1 MKNYNWAVLLVLAL
15 VLSTSCRVHD
25 GLTRNENQHQTQ
37 VVLSE
42 KNYRIIKY
50 VEGDASAR
58 YYFGIGGGKS
68 KRGLVARAR
77 ENMLANAGLIGKS
90 RAVIN
95 ETVETQY
102 KQTFFV
108 TDVRYIVSAY
118 VVEFYDPATDP
129 APEAE
134 ESRYVEPAKPAKP
147 APPTVVTKGLTA
159 GVSLQPDESSWD
171 YNHTHKPGFHL
182 GYMLEFS
189 RPDIKYLFWGTQ
201 LNLTYLN
208 TKTVYQNNLFS
219 REKSLCIEIPALIG
233 VKFPV
238 GRNFQWFIKGGPT
251 IGVIL
256 MNQEYNSNNQEDNRY
271 GGSAP
276 SVGGELYSGLQ
287 AGKHFQLSAGHRW
300 NIGYYDYDYTKI
312 SLSYL
317 F

>member
-1 MKNYNWAVLLVLAL
+1 MKIYKWAGMLLLTI

-42 KNYRIIKY
+42 KNYRIVRY
-50 VEGDASAR
+50 VEGDASGR

-68 KRGLVARAR
+68 QRGVVARAR

-102 KQTFFV
+102 KQLFFM
-108 TDVRYIVSAY
+108 TEVRYIVSAY

-129 APEAE
+129 APVAE
-134 ESRYVEPAKPAKP
+134 ESRYVEPEKPATP
-147 APPTVVTKGLTA
+147 NVVTRGVTA
-159 GVSLQPDESSWD
+159 GITLQPDENSNVYQD
-171 YNHTHKPGFHL
+171 THKPGFHL

-189 RPDIKYLFWGTQ
+189 NPDIKYLFWSTQ
-201 LNLTYLN
+201 LNFSYLN
-208 TKTVYQNNLFS
+208 TKTTYNNQPWS
-219 REKSLCIEIPALIG
+219 SEKSYCLEIPVLIG
-233 VKFPV
+233 VKVPI
-238 GRNFQWFIKGGPT
+238 GRNFQWFAKGGPT
-251 IGVIL
+251 LGIIL
-256 MNQEYNSNNQEDNRY
+256 NNYQPQGSDSWENDY
-271 GGSAP
+271 LGDSAP
-276 SVGGELYSGLQ
+276 SVGGELYSGFQL
-287 AGKHFQLSAGHRW
+287 GRNFQLSAGHRW
-300 NIGYYDYDYTKI
+300 NIGYYNYDYTKI

>member
-37 VVLSE
+37 VVLSG

-68 KRGLVARAR
+68 QRGMVARAR
-77 ENMLANAGLIGKS
+77 ENMLVNAGLIGKS

-102 KQTFFV
+102 KQSFFM
-108 TDVRYIVSAY
+108 TEVRYIVSAY

-134 ESRYVEPAKPAKP
+134 ESRYVEPAKPATP
-147 APPTVVTKGLTA
+147 NVVSRGVTA
-159 GVSLQPDESSWD
+159 GITLQPDENSYS
-171 YNHTHKPGFHL
+171 YQYTHKPGFHL

-189 RPDIKYLFWGTQ
+189 NPDVKYLFWSTQ
-201 LNLTYLN
+201 FNFSYLN
-208 TKTVYQNNLFS
+208 TKTTYENDPWYS
-219 REKSLCIEIPALIG
+219 EKSFCFEIPLLLG
-233 VKFPV
+233 VKVPI
-238 GRNFQWFIKGGPT
+238 GRNFQWFAKGGPT

-256 MNQEYNSNNQEDNRY
+256 NDNLKFY
-271 GGSAP
+271 SADPENDFFSSSAP
-276 SVGGELYSGLQ
+276 SVGGELYSG
-287 AGKHFQLSAGHRW
+287 FQLFNHWQVSAGHRW
-300 NIGYYDYDYTKI
+300 NIGYYDYDYSKI

>member
-50 VEGDASAR
+50 VEGDASAC
-58 YYFGIGGGKS
+58 YVFGIGGGKS

-118 VVEFYDPATDP
+118 VVEFYDPAIEAAP
-129 APEAE
+129 AAE
-134 ESRYVEPAKPAKP
+134 ESRYAEPEKPS
-147 APPTVVTKGLTA
+147 PPTVVTKGLTA
-159 GVSLQPDESSWD
+159 GVTLQPDESSGN
-171 YNHTHKPGFHL
+171 YNYSHKPGFHL

-189 RPDIKYLFWGTQ
+189 RPDIRYLFWGTQ

-208 TKTVYQNNLFS
+208 TNTTYKNNPWS
-219 REKSLCIEIPALIG
+219 YEKNLCIEIPALIG
-233 VKFPV
+233 AKFPV
-238 GRNFQWFIKGGPT
+238 GRHFQWFIKGGPT

-256 MNQEYNSNNQEDNRY
+256 MNQEYSSNYQEHDRY
-271 GGSAP
+271 GGSIP

>member
-1 MKNYNWAVLLVLAL
+1 MKIYQWAAMLLFTVI
-15 VLSTSCRVHD
+15 LSTSCRVHD

-50 VEGDASAR
+50 VEGDAYAR

-68 KRGLVARAR
+68 NRGLVALAR
-77 ENMLANAGLIGKS
+77 EHMLKNAGLIGKS

-102 KQTFFV
+102 KQIFFV
-108 TDVRYIVSAY
+108 TDVRYIVSGY
-118 VVEFYDPATDP
+118 VVEFYDPATEAAP
-129 APEAE
+129 AAE
-134 ESRYVEPAKPAKP
+134 ESVYTEPVKPSS
-147 APPTVVTKGLTA
+147 PTEVTKGITA
-159 GVSLQPDESSWD
+159 GVALQPDESLWD
-171 YNHTHKPGFHL
+171 YNYTHNPGFHL

-189 RPDIKYLFWGTQ
+189 KPDIKYLFWGTQ

-208 TKTVYQNNLFS
+208 TNTTYQNKPWS
-219 REKSLCIEIPALIG
+219 SEKNLCIEIPALIG
-233 VKFPV
+233 LKFPV

-256 MNQEYNSNNQEDNRY
+256 MNQEYSSNYQEHDRY
-271 GGSAP
+271 GGSIP

>member
-1 MKNYNWAVLLVLAL
+1 MKIYQWSLLLLLTVI
-15 VLSTSCRVHD
+15 LSTSCRVHD

-50 VEGDASAR
+50 VEGDAYAR

-68 KRGLVARAR
+68 NRGLVALAR
-77 ENMLANAGLIGKS
+77 EHMLKNAGLIGKS
-90 RAVIN
+90 RALIN

-102 KQTFFV
+102 KQIFFV
-108 TDVRYIVSAY
+108 TDVRYIVSGY
-118 VVEFYDPATDP
+118 VVEFYDPATEAAP
-129 APEAE
+129 AAE
-134 ESRYVEPAKPAKP
+134 ESVYTEPVKPAS
-147 APPTVVTKGLTA
+147 PTEVTKGITA
-159 GVSLQPDESSWD
+159 GVTFQPDETLWN
-171 YNHTHKPGFHL
+171 YNYTHNSGFHL

-189 RPDIKYLFWGTQ
+189 KPDIKYLFWGTQ

-208 TKTVYQNNLFS
+208 TNTTYQNKPWS
-219 REKSLCIEIPALIG
+219 SEKNLCIEIPALIG
-233 VKFPV
+233 LKFPV

-256 MNQEYNSNNQEDNRY
+256 MNQEYSSNYQEHDRY
-271 GGSAP
+271 GGSIP

>member
-1 MKNYNWAVLLVLAL
+1 MDGNAAVNCYFIHFRAVYTMA
-15 VLSTSCRVHD
+15 
-25 GLTRNENQHQTQ
+25 LTRNENQHQTQ

-68 KRGLVARAR
+68 KRGMVALAR
-77 ENMLANAGLIGKS
+77 EHMLKNAGLIGKS

-102 KQTFFV
+102 KQSFFV
-108 TDVRYIVSAY
+108 TDVRYIVSGY
-118 VVEFYDPATDP
+118 VVEFYDPATEP
-129 APEAE
+129 APAAE
-134 ESRYVEPAKPAKP
+134 ESVYANPVKPTS
-147 APPTVVTKGLTA
+147 PTVVTKGITA
-159 GVSLQPDESSWD
+159 GITLQPDESSWN
-171 YNHTHKPGFHL
+171 YNYTHHPGFHL

-189 RPDIKYLFWGTQ
+189 KPDIKYLFWGTQ

-208 TKTVYQNNLFS
+208 TNTAYENEPRS
-219 REKSLCIEIPALIG
+219 RERNLCIEIPALIG

-238 GRNFQWFIKGGPT
+238 AHNFQWFIKGGPT

-256 MNQEYNSNNQEDNRY
+256 MDQEYSSNNQEDHRY
-271 GGSAP
+271 GDSVP

>member
-1 MKNYNWAVLLVLAL
+1 MKIYKWAGILLLTI

-42 KNYRIIKY
+42 KNYRIVRY

-68 KRGLVARAR
+68 QRGLVARAR

-95 ETVETQY
+95 ETVETQF
-102 KQTFFV
+102 KELFFI
-108 TDVRYIVSAY
+108 TEVRYIVSAY

-134 ESRYVEPAKPAKP
+134 ESFYVEPEKPATP
-147 APPTVVTKGLTA
+147 NVVTRGITA
-159 GVSLQPDESSWD
+159 GTTLQPYENSYGYQD
-171 YNHTHKPGFHL
+171 THNPGFHL

-189 RPDIKYLFWGTQ
+189 NPDIKYLFWSTQ
-201 LNLTYLN
+201 FNFSYLN
-208 TKTVYQNNLFS
+208 TKTTYNNRPWS
-219 REKSLCIEIPALIG
+219 SEKSFCFEIPLLIG
-233 VKFPV
+233 VKVPI
-238 GRNFQWFIKGGPT
+238 GRNFQWFAKGGPT

-256 MNQEYNSNNQEDNRY
+256 MNQEDSSNNLEDGRY

-276 SVGGELYSGLQ
+276 SVGAELYSGFQL
-287 AGKHFQLSAGHRW
+287 GRNFQLSAGHRW
-300 NIGYYDYDYTKI
+300 NIGYYDYDYSKI

>member
-50 VEGDASAR
+50 VEGDAYAR

-118 VVEFYDPATDP
+118 VVEFFDPATEAAP
-129 APEAE
+129 AAE
-134 ESRYVEPAKPAKP
+134 ESRYAEPEKP
-147 APPTVVTKGLTA
+147 APPTVVTKGITA
-159 GVSLQPDESSWD
+159 GVTFQSDESSWD
-171 YNHTHKPGFHL
+171 YNHTHNPGFHL

-189 RPDIKYLFWGTQ
+189 RLDIRYLFWGTQ

-208 TKTVYQNNLFS
+208 TNTTYKNNPWS
-219 REKSLCIEIPALIG
+219 SEKNLCIEIPALIG
-233 VKFPV
+233 AKFPV
-238 GRNFQWFIKGGPT
+238 GRQFQWFIKGGPT
-251 IGVIL
+251 IGIIL
-256 MNQEYNSNNQEDNRY
+256 MNREYSSNIQEDDRY

-287 AGKHFQLSAGHRW
+287 LGRNFQLSVGHRW
-300 NIGYYDYDYTKI
+300 NMGTYEYDYTKV
-312 SLSYL
+312 SLSYM

>member
-42 KNYRIIKY
+42 NNYRIIKY

-118 VVEFYDPATDP
+118 VVEFYDPATEAAP
-129 APEAE
+129 AAE
-134 ESRYVEPAKPAKP
+134 ESRYAEPEKTGTSHRRDKRCYSRRFVA
-147 APPTVVTKGLTA
+147 A
-159 GVSLQPDESSWD
+159 G
-171 YNHTHKPGFHL
+171 
-182 GYMLEFS
+182 
-189 RPDIKYLFWGTQ
+189 
-201 LNLTYLN
+201 
-208 TKTVYQNNLFS
+208 
-219 REKSLCIEIPALIG
+219 
-233 VKFPV
+233 
-238 GRNFQWFIKGGPT
+238 
-251 IGVIL
+251 
-256 MNQEYNSNNQEDNRY
+256 
-271 GGSAP
+271 
-276 SVGGELYSGLQ
+276 
-287 AGKHFQLSAGHRW
+287 
-300 NIGYYDYDYTKI
+300 
-312 SLSYL
+312 
-317 F
+317 

>member
-1 MKNYNWAVLLVLAL
+1 MKTYKWAVMLLLTI

-42 KNYRIIKY
+42 KNYRIVRY

-68 KRGLVARAR
+68 QRGMVARAR
-77 ENMLANAGLIGKS
+77 ENMLVNAGLIGKS

-102 KQTFFV
+102 KQSFFM
-108 TDVRYIVSAY
+108 TEIRYIVSAY

-134 ESRYVEPAKPAKP
+134 ESRYVEPAKPATP
-147 APPTVVTKGLTA
+147 NVVSRGVTA
-159 GVSLQPDESSWD
+159 GITLQPNENSYS
-171 YNHTHKPGFHL
+171 YQYTHKPGFHL

-189 RPDIKYLFWGTQ
+189 NPDVKYLFWSTQ
-201 LNLTYLN
+201 FNFSYLN

-251 IGVIL
+251 LGIIL
-256 MNQEYNSNNQEDNRY
+256 NNYQPQGSDSWENNYLED
-271 GGSAP
+271 SAP
-276 SVGGELYSGLQ
+276 SVGGELYSG
-287 AGKHFQLSAGHRW
+287 FQLFNHWQVSAGHRW
-300 NIGYYDYDYTKI
+300 NIGYYEYDYTKI

>member
-50 VEGDASAR
+50 VEGDAYAR

-68 KRGLVARAR
+68 NRGLVALAR
-77 ENMLANAGLIGKS
+77 EHMLKNAGLIGKS

-102 KQTFFV
+102 KQIFFV
-108 TDVRYIVSAY
+108 TDVRYIVSGY
-118 VVEFYDPATDP
+118 VVEFYDPATEAAP
-129 APEAE
+129 AAE
-134 ESRYVEPAKPAKP
+134 ESVYTEPVKPSS
-147 APPTVVTKGLTA
+147 PTEVTKGITA
-159 GVSLQPDESSWD
+159 GVALQPDESLWD
-171 YNHTHKPGFHL
+171 YNYTHNPGFHL

-189 RPDIKYLFWGTQ
+189 KPDIRYLFWGTQ

-208 TKTVYQNNLFS
+208 TNTNYQNIPWS
-219 REKSLCIEIPALIG
+219 SEKNLCIEIPALIG

-251 IGVIL
+251 IGIIL
-256 MNQEYNSNNQEDNRY
+256 MNQEYSSNYQEHDRY
-271 GGSAP
+271 GGSIP

>member
-42 KNYRIIKY
+42 NNYRIIKY

-118 VVEFYDPATDP
+118 VVEFFDPATEAAP
-129 APEAE
+129 AAE
-134 ESRYVEPAKPAKP
+134 ESRYAEPEKPAS
-147 APPTVVTKGLTA
+147 PTEVTKGITA
-159 GVSLQPDESSWD
+159 GVTFQPDETLWN
-171 YNHTHKPGFHL
+171 YNYTHNSGFHL

-189 RPDIKYLFWGTQ
+189 KPDIKYLFWGTQ

-208 TKTVYQNNLFS
+208 TNTTYQNKPWS
-219 REKSLCIEIPALIG
+219 SEKNLCIEIPALIG
-233 VKFPV
+233 LKFPV

-256 MNQEYNSNNQEDNRY
+256 MNQEYSSNYQEHDRY
-271 GGSAP
+271 GGSIP

-287 AGKHFQLSAGHRW
+287 LGRNFQLSAGHRW
-300 NIGYYDYDYTKI
+300 NIGYYEYDYTKV

>member
-1 MKNYNWAVLLVLAL
+1 MKNYIWAVLLVLPL

-118 VVEFYDPATDP
+118 VVEFYDPATEAAP
-129 APEAE
+129 AAE
-134 ESRYVEPAKPAKP
+134 ESRYAEPEKP
-147 APPTVVTKGLTA
+147 APPTVVTKGITA
-159 GVSLQPDESSWD
+159 GVAFQSDESSWD
-171 YNHTHKPGFHL
+171 YNYTHNPGFHL

-189 RPDIKYLFWGTQ
+189 RPDIRYLFWGTQ

-208 TKTVYQNNLFS
+208 TNSTYKNNPWS
-219 REKSLCIEIPALIG
+219 YEKNLCIEIPALIG
-233 VKFPV
+233 AKFPV

-251 IGVIL
+251 IGIIL
-256 MNQEYNSNNQEDNRY
+256 TNQEYSSNNQEDNRY

-287 AGKHFQLSAGHRW
+287 LGKNFQLSAGHRW
-300 NIGYYDYDYTKI
+300 NMGTYEYDYTKV